1 MPDDLRLLVV
11 DDEEVVCGAC
21 RRVFSP
27 QGFRVETTSDAREGL
42 SLATEKEY
50 SAVLLD
56 IKMPELDGMQFLA
69 ELRKTK
75 PDLPVILITGYPSI
89 PNAASAMRLGAADYV
104 TKPFTPE
111 EITQAVQR
119 RLRQPGLELQRVA
132 AGEFRLG
139 QRQYLAKSELD
150 RLVAKLAEDGF
161 TVLGPRMVDGVVS
174 LRPIQSAADLARGV
188 RDEQNAGRY
197 RTIKGD
203 PDLYF
208 QHTLGPDGPKRYL
221 FPASQLLF
229 SFHSE
234 GGRFVLDDAP
244 PSPPKLAMLGVRPCE
259 LAAMAV
265 QDRVFGA
272 PDNGH
277 FRCELNAYYK
287 QAREKAMIVA
297 VNCTRP
303 GGTCFCASMGTGP
316 QATTGFDLAMTE
328 LRLGFV
334 IQVGSARGA
343 ELLGK
348 LPVREPS
355 SAELE
360 LEEARLEQARLC
372 MGRQMDTRGLQE
384 ALNSSVEDP
393 AWDAVAKRCL
403 GCGNCTMVCPT
414 CFCSTVVDSSSLDG
428 RTVSRIRQWESC
440 FTHQFSYTTGG
451 PVRSSIRARYRHWLR
466 HKLST
471 WHEQFGSSGCVGCG
485 RCITW
490 CPVGIDLTKE
500 VAAIRSGQP
509 SAQAPSALEQGMMS

>member
-11 DDEEVVCGAC
+11 DDEEVVCRAC

-27 QGFRVETTSDAREGL
+27 QGFLVETSSDAREGL
-42 SLATEKEY
+42 SLATERDY
-50 SAVLLD
+50 SAILLD
-56 IKMPELDGMQFLA
+56 IKMPVMDGMQFLA
-69 ELRKTK
+69 ELRKTR

-89 PNAASAMRLGAADYV
+89 PNAASAMRLGVADYV

-119 RLRQPGLELQRVA
+119 LLRQPKFEPKRLAVE
-132 AGEFRLG
+132 EFRLG
-139 QRQYLAKSELD
+139 QRQYLPKSELD
-150 RLVAKLAEDGF
+150 RLVAELGDDGS
-161 TVLGPRMVDGVVS
+161 TVLGPRLVDGVVS
-174 LRPIQSAADLARGV
+174 LRPIQSAADLARGF

-197 RTIKGD
+197 RTIEGD

-208 QHTLGPDGPKRYL
+208 QYAVGPDGPKRYL
-221 FPASQLLF
+221 FPAVQSLF
-229 SFHSE
+229 SFHME
-234 GGRFVLDDAP
+234 GSQFILDEAP
-244 PSPPKLAMLGVRPCE
+244 PSSPKLAMLGVRPCE

-277 FRCELNAYYK
+277 FRCELNSYFK
-287 QAREKAMIVA
+287 QAREDAMIVV

-328 LRLGFV
+328 LRRGFV

-343 ELLGK
+343 EVLGK

-360 LEEARLEQARLC
+360 LEEVRLEQARSC
-372 MGRQMDTRGLQE
+372 MGRQMDTRGLRE
-384 ALNSSVEDP
+384 VLNSNVENP
-393 AWDAVAKRCL
+393 VWEAVAKHCL

-414 CFCSTVVDSSSLDG
+414 CFCSTVVDSSRLDG

-500 VAAIRSGQP
+500 VAAIRSGQLP
-509 SAQAPSALEQGMMS
+509 AEALSPLE